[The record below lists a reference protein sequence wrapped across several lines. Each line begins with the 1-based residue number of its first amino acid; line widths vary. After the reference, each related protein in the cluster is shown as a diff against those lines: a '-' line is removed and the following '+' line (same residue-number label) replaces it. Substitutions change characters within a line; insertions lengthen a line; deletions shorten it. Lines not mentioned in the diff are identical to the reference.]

1 MNAAAAHP
9 GKADVPRIGRIEFIN
24 CFPLYLHFEEELE
37 KRGFSAQIVSGS
49 PAELNRLLVAGEID
63 LALPSSIEFARHAE
77 DLVLL
82 DGLAIGS
89 VGAVDSV
96 QLFAKTAVRQ
106 LKSIALTEK
115 SATSVTLLRVLCR
128 DWGITP
134 RFAPRLLPLAD
145 TLDRFDGL
153 LLIGDEA
160 LHMLRAGVFHHH
172 LDLGEAW
179 LTATGLPMVFAVS
192 VARRD
197 FAARQPEAAAAVQA
211 ALIASRDRCAA
222 RPRQTAAA
230 AALVYDFSQSFLERY
245 FDRLRY
251 GFTAQHRAG
260 LREFYRRAHAIGE
273 LDAVPDID
281 AALAPPHKQTP
292 ADQADP
298 ATAADAVESRP

>member
-1 MNAAAAHP
+1 MNARAANPA
-9 GKADVPRIGRIEFIN
+9 KAAVPRVGRIEFIN
-24 CFPLYLHFEEELE
+24 CFPLYLHFEEELDR
-37 KRGFSAQIVSGS
+37 RGFSAQVVSGS
-49 PAELNRLLVAGEID
+49 PAELNRMLVAGEID

-82 DGLAIGS
+82 DGPAIGS

-128 DWGITP
+128 EWGITP
-134 RFAPRLLPLAD
+134 RFAPRLMPLAD

-172 LDLGEAW
+172 LDLGAAW

-192 VARRD
+192 VARRA
-197 FAARQPEAAAAVQA
+197 FAAEQPEAAAAVQA

-230 AALVYDFSQSFLERY
+230 AALVYDFSQAFLERY

-251 GFTAQHRAG
+251 GFTPQHRAG
-260 LREFYRRAHAIGE
+260 LREFYRRANAIGE
-273 LDAVPDID
+273 LEVVPDID
-281 AALAPPHKQTP
+281 AALLPAPAPS
-292 ADQADP
+292 AAGQADSLTSP
-298 ATAADAVESRP
+298 RLGEGL